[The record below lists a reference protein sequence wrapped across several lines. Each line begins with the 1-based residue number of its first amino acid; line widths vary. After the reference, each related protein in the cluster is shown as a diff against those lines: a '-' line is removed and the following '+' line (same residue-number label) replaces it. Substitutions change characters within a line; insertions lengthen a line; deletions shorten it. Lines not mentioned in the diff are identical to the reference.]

1 MKKIENPKLRKAFH
15 NFGERWMDAK
25 MFSDF
30 ATELFQAETEI
41 IYFDVNDTYVV
52 ALHGYSP
59 IAYNMYS
66 VRNYNGKDLMVHALQ
81 DTVPEITKEISRNG
95 ERVRVPDDEAIQE
108 AFGKI
113 QDIRSK
119 FNVWLDNQPIAVR
132 DELVSL
138 YNERFNCYVR
148 PHYDGSAQ
156 TFPNLSFE

>member
-1 MKKIENPKLRKAFH
+1 
-15 NFGERWMDAK
+15 MDAK

-52 ALHGYSP
+52 SLHSYSP

-66 VRNYNGKDLMVHALQ
+66 VRNYNGEDLMVHALQ

-95 ERVRVPDDEAIQE
+95 ERVRVSDDEAIQE
-108 AFGKI
+108 ASGKI

-119 FNVWLDNQPIAVR
+119 FNVWLDNHPIAVR

-156 TFPNLSFE
+156 TFPYLSF